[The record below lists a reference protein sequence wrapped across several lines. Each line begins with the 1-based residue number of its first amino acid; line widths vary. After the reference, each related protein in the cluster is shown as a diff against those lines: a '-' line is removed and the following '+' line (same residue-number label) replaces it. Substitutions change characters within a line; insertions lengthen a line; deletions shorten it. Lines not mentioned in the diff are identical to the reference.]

1 MLLEEKIQEQARVLG
16 FDLCGFTSDFIPTHK
31 DYFLSW
37 LKEKKY
43 ADMTWLARN
52 TDKRLAPQTLCD
64 GTQMAIVVGRVYP
77 TPAPEAGFQIARYAA
92 GRDYHHS
99 LKKDLE
105 TLAQFIA
112 KDVGPS
118 FSYRS
123 FVDTGPILE
132 RDLAAKAGLGWIGK
146 NTCLINADLGSY
158 VFLGVIFV
166 NLLLKASHQS
176 ADQCARC
183 RLCLDACPTQA
194 LTPYQLDASR
204 CLAYHNIEK
213 RGEREKSY
221 WQALGDHVFGCDIC
235 QEVCPWNRDSSGEI
249 SETSQ
254 PPFSKKDLPQILTMT
269 KTQYMKKTRDTA
281 LSRIKYE
288 DFMRNIFLV
297 LANTKE
303 LSYLNLVLDWQKN
316 HPDLHLSECKY
327 CIEKI
332 S

>member
-1 MLLEEKIQEQARVLG
+1 MSLEEKIQEQARVLG

-37 LKEKKY
+37 LNEKKY

-52 TDKRLAPQTLCD
+52 TDKRLAPQTLQE
-64 GTQMAIVVGRVYP
+64 GTQTAIVVGRLYE
-77 TPAPEAGFQIARYAA
+77 TQTPEAGFQIARYAA
-92 GRDYHHS
+92 GKDYHHS

-105 TLAQFIA
+105 KLAQFIGEE
-112 KDVGPS
+112 VGS
-118 FSYRS
+118 KFSYRS

-146 NTCLINADLGSY
+146 NTCLLNADLGSY
-158 VFLGVIFV
+158 LFLGVLFV

-204 CLAYHNIEK
+204 CLAYHGIEK
-213 RGEREKSY
+213 RGERDKAY
-221 WQALGDHVFGCDIC
+221 WQALDDHVFGCDIC
-235 QEVCPWNRDSSGEI
+235 QEVCPWNRDSSGKI
-249 SETSQ
+249 SETVQ
-254 PPFSKKDLPQILTMT
+254 PPFSKKDLPQIFTMT
-269 KTQYMKKTRDTA
+269 KTQYVKKTRDTA

-288 DFMRNIFLV
+288 DFMRNVFLV
-297 LANTKE
+297 LANAE
-303 LSYLNLVLDWQKN
+303 ESSYVNLVLDWQKN
-316 HPDLHLSECKY
+316 HPDLHLSECEY